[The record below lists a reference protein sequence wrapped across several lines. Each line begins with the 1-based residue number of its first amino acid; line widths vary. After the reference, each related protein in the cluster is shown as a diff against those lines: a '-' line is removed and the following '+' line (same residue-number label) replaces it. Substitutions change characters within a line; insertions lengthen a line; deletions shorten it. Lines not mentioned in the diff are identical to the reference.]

1 LKTFNPFNLERNDH
15 RIIEFTGFGLDSNL
29 LPTFLNL
36 SKSRYGKNFSSVEN
50 AAFRQG
56 TMHHMHRVHMVHM
69 VHVMDVVLHIDRHR
83 SRHGN
88 FHRNLYNMRYDRHI
102 LFLATTQ
109 AKTSSTFPRSFLI
122 FLACVASIQF
132 VHCGLILACPA
143 CMDTA
148 PFLFFQRPLRMPLV
162 ETLDS
167 LRSTALYSFSK
178 SDPPSSHLHS
188 RKVPADRIHDVNVHL
203 LFK

>member
-1 LKTFNPFNLERNDH
+1 MF
-15 RIIEFTGFGLDSNL
+15 IEFTGFGLDSNL

-56 TMHHMHRVHMVHM
+56 TMYHMHRVHMVHM

-102 LFLATTQ
+102 LFLAATISN
-109 AKTSSTFPRSFLI
+109 SSQDEFHFLVHLCI
-122 FLACVASIQF
+122 FLFIAASSWHARLAWTQHHSCF
-132 VHCGLILACPA
+132 SRDHCECHWLKP
-143 CMDTA
+143 
-148 PFLFFQRPLRMPLV
+148 
-162 ETLDS
+162 
-167 LRSTALYSFSK
+167 
-178 SDPPSSHLHS
+178 
-188 RKVPADRIHDVNVHL
+188 
-203 LFK
+203 